1 MQIFTKN
8 QTEAIE
14 AEIIPNVSKR
24 VFVYTLLFFF
34 QNTGWEGKKA
44 VSQAIQNMINNFCY
58 FTDIR
63 ALGEKWFPYR
73 KLKLLRQIP

>member
-34 QNTGWEGKKA
+34 KT
-44 VSQAIQNMINNFCY
+44 QAQK
-58 FTDIR
+58 
-63 ALGEKWFPYR
+63 EKRQCR
-73 KLKLLRQIP
+73 KQYKT

>member
-34 QNTGWEGKKA
+34 SKHKLRRKKGSVASNTKHDE
-44 VSQAIQNMINNFCY
+44 
-58 FTDIR
+58 
-63 ALGEKWFPYR
+63 
-73 KLKLLRQIP
+73 

>member
-14 AEIIPNVSKR
+14 AELFQTCPNAFSCIHY
-24 VFVYTLLFFF
+24 FFFF
-34 QNTGWEGKKA
+34 QNTGSEGKKA
-44 VSQAIQNMINNFCY
+44 VSQAIQNMMDNFCY

-63 ALGEKWFPYR
+63 ALGKKWFPYR
-73 KLKLLRQIP
+73 KLKFLRQIP

>member
-24 VFVYTLLFFF
+24 VFVHTLLLFF
-34 QNTGWEGKKA
+34 QT
-44 VSQAIQNMINNFCY
+44 QAQE
-58 FTDIR
+58 
-63 ALGEKWFPYR
+63 EKRQCR
-73 KLKLLRQIP
+73 KQYKT

>member
-34 QNTGWEGKKA
+34 FKT
-44 VSQAIQNMINNFCY
+44 QAQK
-58 FTDIR
+58 
-63 ALGEKWFPYR
+63 EKRQCR
-73 KLKLLRQIP
+73 KQYKTWWIIFAILPI

>member
-24 VFVYTLLFFF
+24 VLVYTLLFFF
-34 QNTGWEGKKA
+34 KT
-44 VSQAIQNMINNFCY
+44 QAQK
-58 FTDIR
+58 
-63 ALGEKWFPYR
+63 EKR
-73 KLKLLRQIP
+73 KCRKQYKT

>member
-1 MQIFTKN
+1 MQIFTRN

-34 QNTGWEGKKA
+34 QNTGSEGKKA
-44 VSQAIQNMINNFCY
+44 VSQAIQNMMN
-58 FTDIR
+58 
-63 ALGEKWFPYR
+63 K
-73 KLKLLRQIP
+73 

>member
-8 QTEAIE
+8 KTEAIE

-24 VFVYTLLFFF
+24 VFVYTFQFFF
-34 QNTGWEGKKA
+34 QNTGSEGKKA
-44 VSQAIQNMINNFCY
+44 VSQAIQNMMNNFCY
-58 FTDIR
+58 FTDRR